1 MERIFEFV
9 NSGCCILLK
18 WFVFGFLWVF
28 LPSAMASVLLSW
40 IVSFDYLLPLIVL
53 CFAASTFN
61 GTAATIYR
69 IIHSKDFSHGR

>member
-1 MERIFEFV
+1 
-9 NSGCCILLK
+9 
-18 WFVFGFLWVF
+18 
-28 LPSAMASVLLSW
+28 MASVLLSW